1 MHRNVARSTSQ
12 RVAEKYERLKEGKP
26 SINKSVM
33 PKMAEVSYDKPMA
46 RTFRE
51 IIALN
56 TEKLIEN
63 KNL

>member
-1 MHRNVARSTSQ
+1 MSS
-12 RVAEKYERLKEGKP
+12 
-26 SINKSVM
+26 
-33 PKMAEVSYDKPMA
+33 VSYDKPMA

-63 KNL
+63 KNLQDEIKSYKQELDRSYAEFN